1 MCTFISQKHGDF
13 KNFQVEIEKPA
24 FVDPYLMFM
33 LLASFKF
40 KAKGDTYTKNF
51 GYRFVSDEKKKWGIK
66 NTNVRSGE
74 YKDNPEAV
82 STKFK

>member
-1 MCTFISQKHGDF
+1 MCTFISKKHGDF

-40 KAKGDTYTKNF
+40 KAEGDTYTKNLVIGLF
-51 GYRFVSDEKKKWGIK
+51 LMKRK
-66 NTNVRSGE
+66 NGV
-74 YKDNPEAV
+74 
-82 STKFK
+82 